1 MSAAAKQ
8 DDASK
13 LDDALKDAHIP
24 SLMMALV
31 HLTGDASFLTADMKP
46 VYDFF
51 GDGQG
56 GLSVEKQR
64 WVRDAAKRALLDLD
78 AGKKLQP
85 PPDAATIRKMMDFI
99 AGAEIP
105 ERYVPFLKEELG
117 IAVEDSRQP
126 KWDTPKLKD
135 AAAKM
140 KVIIIGAGLSGILSA
155 IRLQQAG
162 VPFEIIEKN
171 ADVGGTW
178 FENAYPGCR
187 VDNPNHMY
195 SFSFEPNHDWPYHF
209 STQDVLLGYFQRTA
223 DKYGLR
229 KHIRFETQVM
239 ESRFDEK

>member
-56 GLSVEKQR
+56 GLSAEKQQ
-64 WVRDAAKRALLDLD
+64 WVRDAAKKALLDLD
-78 AGKKLQP
+78 AGKKLPP
-85 PPDAATIRKMMDFI
+85 PPDATTIAKMMNFI

-105 ERYVPFLKEELG
+105 ERYMPLLTEELG
-117 IAVEDSRQP
+117 ISVEDTRQP

-140 KVIIIGAGLSGILSA
+140 KVVIFGACMAGRLSA
-155 IRLQQAG
+155 IRLKQAG
-162 VPFEIIEKN
+162 VPFVIVDKN
-171 ADVGGTW
+171 SDVGGTW
-178 FENAYPGCR
+178 FENAYPG
-187 VDNPNHMY
+187 
-195 SFSFEPNHDWPYHF
+195 
-209 STQDVLLGYFQRTA
+209 
-223 DKYGLR
+223 
-229 KHIRFETQVM
+229 
-239 ESRFDEK
+239 